1 MIVTVIM
8 SILLVIVAFMFVIM
22 LLMIVR
28 RVFLFFDNKS
38 VSIQFVIMVVMII
51 ITASR
56 LNSRVHL
63 LNLNSRVEY
72 LILFSQDGSSLLHSF
87 VWFQC
92 SDVCTHGHLALRNS
106 PHVKIVDFFNFI
118 KIQNVFKAL

>member
-1 MIVTVIM
+1 MIVAVIM
-8 SILLVIVAFMFVIM
+8 SIFLVIVAFMFVIM
-22 LLMIVR
+22 LLLIVR

-92 SDVCTHGHLALRNS
+92 SDMCTHGHFALRNS
-106 PHVKIVDFFNFI
+106 PHVEIVDFFNFI